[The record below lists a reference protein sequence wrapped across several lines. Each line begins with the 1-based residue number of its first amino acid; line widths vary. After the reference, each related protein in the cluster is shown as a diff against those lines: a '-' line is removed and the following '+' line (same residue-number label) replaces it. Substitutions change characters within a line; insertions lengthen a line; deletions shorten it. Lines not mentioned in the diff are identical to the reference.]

1 MFDAILSNKEK
12 RKFLNKSQHE
22 LKVWDLKTGME
33 VSAFSGE
40 SPFLSVV
47 FSPNGTIIAG
57 EKSGRVHFLRFE
69 RGSENWKQ
77 N

>member
-1 MFDAILSNKEK
+1 L
-12 RKFLNKSQHE
+12 
-22 LKVWDLKTGME
+22 DLKTGKE
-33 VSAFSGE
+33 ILTFNGE

-47 FSPNGTIIAG
+47 SPNGTIIAG

-69 RGSENWKQ
+69 RGNENWKQ